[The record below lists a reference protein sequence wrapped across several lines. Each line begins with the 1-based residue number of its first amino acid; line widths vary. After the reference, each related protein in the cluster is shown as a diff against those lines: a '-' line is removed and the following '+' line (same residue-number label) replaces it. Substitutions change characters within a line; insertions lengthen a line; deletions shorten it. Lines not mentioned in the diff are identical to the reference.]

1 MLHLQ
6 QKVNKLKKY
15 YPVLLKS
22 PLFHGIIEKDLESM
36 LSCLNARAVGYAG
49 DSVVFLAGDP
59 AERVGL
65 VLEGAVQ
72 VVREDIFGNRAILT
86 ALMPGQLFGETF
98 ACAGVEILPV
108 SVIAV
113 SDCKI
118 LLLDYRRIVTTC
130 PTACVFHSRL
140 IENMLKI
147 LAGKNLVL
155 NQKIE
160 VLSARTIREK
170 LLAYLVAQAGV
181 TRNRRFTIP
190 FTRQELADYL
200 SVDRSA
206 MSREMGIMQKEGMIR
221 FKKNCFELTW

>member
-1 MLHLQ
+1 M
-6 QKVNKLKKY
+6 
-15 YPVLLKS
+15 
-22 PLFHGIIEKDLESM
+22 
-36 LSCLNARAVGYAG
+36 
-49 DSVVFLAGDP
+49 
-59 AERVGL
+59 
-65 VLEGAVQ
+65 
-72 VVREDIFGNRAILT
+72 REDIFGNRAILT

-118 LLLDYRRIVTTC
+118 LLLDYRRIITTC

-160 VLSARTIREK
+160 ALSARTTREK

-181 TRNRRFTIP
+181 AGSRRFTIP
-190 FTRQELADYL
+190 STRQELADYL